1 MIKEI
6 EQNGDVGVVL
16 CDCGGTLRDRLDFE
30 KLQKHLEQLPAVT
43 AVSCCS
49 KFCQRKDCTKAIERI
64 AKKQTKRLV
73 IGACDQEVFDK
84 NLRQMIAGGTLNEGL
99 LWCVNIR
106 EHCSWVTSK
115 PRAATNKAEEIL
127 TAAVRRVKLAKEIK
141 SKKAT
146 VNQDVLVLGAGPAA
160 MQTAVGLSRLG
171 HKVNLVTKEDS
182 LGGQTAETPGL
193 YAYVASDPCEAEAL
207 VKSRVDELV
216 RRVADDK
223 QIAVQTG
230 ASLKSIKG
238 EFGNFNAVVNSNGTE
253 ESFTAGA
260 IVLAPD
266 SAQREPELAKII
278 YDGEDVPKRVA
289 IVIDVIGEQS
299 KAVSAQVL
307 SAAEL
312 LVKQFGTEV
321 KIYCH
326 NVRVAAT
333 GMESLYRRAREGG
346 VVVVKYE
353 SPPVISERGT
363 KKLVCVQEPTIGYEV
378 SEEYDLAIMAD
389 AFTGSG
395 NGELP
400 NLIEGLRI
408 GPGGTLQADN
418 VWLLP
423 TKTNRKGIFVAGSA
437 GGTDEL
443 RDTQADGLASA
454 NQIHELLKDKQIEV
468 LDDAAVVDDDKCVL
482 CLTCMRICPH
492 GAVSIDIDNKAA
504 SVSSLVCQRCGICAA
519 QCPADAIELPRY
531 TDEQMAAEVGDKPKL
546 TVFACENSAYPAA
559 TAAGLSGL
567 KYAADIR
574 LIRVPCAGKVDP
586 REILQALECGADK
599 VMILGCHPESCQYLH
614 GSTRAARRIEWLNN
628 ALEKAGVDGKR
639 VVWGPLASVEP
650 AKFLEYVKESV

>member
-1 MIKEI
+1 VIKKI

-16 CDCGGTLRDRLDFE
+16 CDCGGTLRDQLDFE

-43 AVSCCS
+43 AVSCSS
-49 KFCQRKDCTKAIERI
+49 KFCRQKDCTKAIERI

-73 IGACDQEVFDK
+73 IGACDEEVFDK
-84 NLRQMIAGGTLNEGL
+84 SLRQMIADGTLNEGL

-106 EHCSWVTSK
+106 EHCGWVTSK
-115 PRAATNKAEEIL
+115 PTAATNKAKEIL
-127 TAAVRRVKLAKEIK
+127 TAAVRRVTLAKEIK

-160 MQTAVGLSRLG
+160 MQTAVGLSQLG

-193 YAYVASDPCEAEAL
+193 YAYLASDRCEAEAL
-207 VKSRVDELV
+207 VKSRVGELV
-216 RRVADDK
+216 GRVIDDK
-223 QIAVQTG
+223 QIAVQTD

-260 IVLAPD
+260 IVLAAD
-266 SAQREPELAKII
+266 STHREPELAKII
-278 YDGEDVPKRVA
+278 YDGEDIPKRVA
-289 IVIDVIGEQS
+289 IIIDVIAEQG

-307 SAAEL
+307 SAAEV

-321 KIYCH
+321 KLYCH
-326 NVRVAAT
+326 NVRVATA
-333 GMESLYRRAREGG
+333 GLENLYRRAREGG
-346 VVVVKYE
+346 VVILKYE
-353 SPPVISERGT
+353 SLPVISERGT
-363 KKLVCVQEPTIGYEV
+363 KKQVCVQEPTTGYEV
-378 SEEYDLAIMAD
+378 SEEFDRVIMAD
-389 AFTGSG
+389 ALTAGDNDGLLSS
-395 NGELP
+395 
-400 NLIEGLRI
+400 IEGLRA
-408 GPGGTLQADN
+408 GPEGTLQADN

-423 TKTNRKGIFVAGSA
+423 TKTNREGIFVAGSA

-443 RDTQADGLASA
+443 RTAQGDGLAAA
-454 NQIHELLKDKQIEV
+454 NQIHELLKDRQTEV
-468 LDDAAVVDDDKCVL
+468 LDDAAIVDDDKCVL

-492 GAVSIDIDNKAA
+492 SAVSVDIDNKAA
-504 SVSSLVCQRCGICAA
+504 LVSSLVCQRCGICAA

-531 TDEQMAAEVGDKPKL
+531 TDEEIAAEVGDKPKL

-574 LIRVPCAGKVDP
+574 LIRIPCAGKVDP

-614 GSTRAARRIEWLNN
+614 GSTRAARRVEWLNS

-650 AKFLEYVKESV
+650 GKFLEYVKK

>member
-1 MIKEI
+1 VIKKI
-6 EQNGDVGVVL
+6 EQNGDVRVVL

-30 KLQKHLEQLPAVT
+30 KLQKHLEQLAAVT

-49 KFCQRKDCTKAIERI
+49 KFCQQKDCTKTIEDI

-84 NLRQMIAGGTLNEGL
+84 NLRQMIANGTLDERL

-115 PRAATNKAEEIL
+115 PAAATNKAKEIL

-160 MQTAVGLSRLG
+160 MQTAVGLYRLG

-193 YAYVASDPCEAEAL
+193 YAYMASDPSEAESL

-216 RRVADDK
+216 RGVTDEK
-223 QIAVQTG
+223 QITVRTG

-253 ESFTAGA
+253 ENFRAGA
-260 IVLAPD
+260 IVLTGD
-266 SAQREPELAKII
+266 SPQREPELAKII
-278 YDGEDVPKRVA
+278 YDGEDIPKRVA
-289 IVIDVIGEQS
+289 IVIDVIGEQG

-321 KIYCH
+321 KLYCH
-326 NVRVAAT
+326 NIRVAAA
-333 GMESLYRRAREGG
+333 GLENLYRRAREGG

-363 KKLVCVQEPTIGYEV
+363 KKVVRAQEPATGYEV
-378 SEEYDLAIMAD
+378 SEEFDQVIMAD
-389 AFTGSG
+389 AFTASG
-395 NGELP
+395 NNGLL
-400 NLIEGLRI
+400 NSIEGLRA
-408 GPGGTLQADN
+408 GPEGTLQADN

-423 TKTNRKGIFVAGSA
+423 TKTNREGIFVAGSA

-443 RDTQADGLASA
+443 RDTQADGLAAA
-454 NQIHELLKDKQIEV
+454 NQIHELLKDRQIEV
-468 LDDAAVVDDDKCVL
+468 LDDAAVVDGDKCVL

-504 SVSSLVCQRCGICAA
+504 SVSSLVCQCCGICAA

-614 GSTRAARRIEWLNN
+614 GSTRAARRIERINS

-650 AKFLEYVKESV
+650 GKFLEYVKE